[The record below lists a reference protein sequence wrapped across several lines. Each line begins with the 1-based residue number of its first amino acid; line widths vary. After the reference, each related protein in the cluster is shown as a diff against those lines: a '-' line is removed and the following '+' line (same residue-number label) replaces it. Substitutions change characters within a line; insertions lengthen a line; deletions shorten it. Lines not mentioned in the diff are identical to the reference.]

1 MRKPGPARWG
11 LLSGAARCLGIL
23 GNATGMALN
32 IYPFPEAASTGLFLD
47 LCVLHVQTIPFLYH
61 QEYKNVLGL

>member
-11 LLSGAARCLGIL
+11 LLSRAARCLGIL

-61 QEYKNVLGL
+61 REYKNVLGL

>member
-11 LLSGAARCLGIL
+11 LLSGAARWLGIF
-23 GNATGMALN
+23 GNATGVALN
-32 IYPFPEAASTGLFLD
+32 ISPFPEAASSGLFLD

-61 QEYKNVLGL
+61 QEYKNVWGL